1 MPNAESDYNHTTS
14 IFLLFLLY
22 AFMQAHL
29 YSWINNAHLCKIVFF
44 NFMVNTKIVVNI
56 LICGKYVVKD
66 IKSAIKNID
75 YGVSLGLKNYRQRV
89 KLTSKEKTLLDT
101 KFINCKH
108 PLQCEWWKAPTNKQR
123 LKCTA
128 VTSAVIVQEPHWAGS
143 IRALLYTLKC
153 VGNQLKLTHQQ

>member
-1 MPNAESDYNHTTS
+1 
-14 IFLLFLLY
+14 
-22 AFMQAHL
+22 
-29 YSWINNAHLCKIVFF
+29 
-44 NFMVNTKIVVNI
+44 MVNTKIVVNI

-108 PLQCEWWKAPTNKQR
+108 PLQCEW
-123 LKCTA
+123 
-128 VTSAVIVQEPHWAGS
+128 
-143 IRALLYTLKC
+143 
-153 VGNQLKLTHQQ
+153 